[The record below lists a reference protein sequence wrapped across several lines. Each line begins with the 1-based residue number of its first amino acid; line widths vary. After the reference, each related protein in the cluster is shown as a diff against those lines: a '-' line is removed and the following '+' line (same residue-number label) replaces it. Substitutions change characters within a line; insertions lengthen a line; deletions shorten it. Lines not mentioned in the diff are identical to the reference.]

1 MRRLTGVEAEA
12 LEARR
17 IDAARE
23 WAQRWRSVV
32 VLKGAPTVTGIARG
46 HATVNPTGNPGM
58 ATAGMGDVLTGA
70 IAALIAQ
77 GLAPYDA
84 ARLGVYAH
92 GMAGD
97 LAAGERGQYGL
108 AAGDAIES
116 LPLAL
121 LALARLRAGVVDAPA
136 PANGR
141 AASGHPRADPDPSCP
156 TQRGKSGSTSAPQV
170 LHHATGGPLWLIDG
184 KRPNGRRTRA
194 LCGRVRRAV
203 LRFIRTRTFMRR
215 HPPCENRPQYSR

>member
-1 MRRLTGVEAEA
+1 MHRLTGVDPGT

-32 VLKGAPTVTGIARG
+32 VLKGAPTVTASPEGN
-46 HATVNPTGNPGM
+46 ATVNPTGNPGM
-58 ATAGMGDVLTGA
+58 ATAGSGDVLTGA

-97 LAAGERGQYGL
+97 LAAGEKGQFGL
-108 AAGDAIES
+108 TAGDALAS

-121 LALARLRAGVVDAPA
+121 LALVRLRAESIETPAAVQQPRPERAP
-136 PANGR
+136 
-141 AASGHPRADPDPSCP
+141 
-156 TQRGKSGSTSAPQV
+156 
-170 LHHATGGPLWLIDG
+170 
-184 KRPNGRRTRA
+184 TR
-194 LCGRVRRAV
+194 
-203 LRFIRTRTFMRR
+203 
-215 HPPCENRPQYSR
+215 